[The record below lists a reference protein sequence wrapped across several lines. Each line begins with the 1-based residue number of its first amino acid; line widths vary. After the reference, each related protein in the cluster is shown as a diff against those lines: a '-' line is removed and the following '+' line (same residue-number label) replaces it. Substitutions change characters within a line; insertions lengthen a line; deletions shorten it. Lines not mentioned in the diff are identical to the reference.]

1 MTSSGNHG
9 RGGHEGVEEVVR
21 ELGLKH
27 RDVRKQRG
35 GGGSHVSEANW
46 DAEVKSLRVAPEKFE
61 P

>member
-21 ELGLKH
+21 ELGLQH

-35 GGGSHVSEANW
+35 GGGSHVSEAN
-46 DAEVKSLRVAPEKFE
+46 
-61 P
+61 